1 MSNQN
6 DFPIVLKQIF
16 QAMWYTFQKSCEEI
30 ISMGFMT
37 LFQWRCVLAFSQT
50 MHKLKSHYL
59 KTKHFSIHAAA
70 EYYYR
75 RVCAE

>member
-1 MSNQN
+1 MNNQN

-37 LFQWRCVLAFSQT
+37 LFQWQCFYFYFFYTNHAETSLSQN
-50 MHKLKSHYL
+50 
-59 KTKHFSIHAAA
+59 
-70 EYYYR
+70 
-75 RVCAE
+75 